1 MKDMKKEVM
10 KTKLNISNLRKVRR
24 APNNSGLAKGALSCL
39 CMDLFLM
46 VAKKLIDVYTNIKDS
61 KFVL

>member
-1 MKDMKKEVM
+1 MKDMKKEV
-10 KTKLNISNLRKVRR
+10 TRTILNISNLRKGRR
-24 APNNSGLAKGALSCL
+24 APHHSGLAKGALSCL

-46 VAKKLIDVYTNIKDS
+46 VANKLLFVDTNIKDS